1 MKSLAICSNDFYSNI
16 PDWLSTFET
25 PSYVSA
31 LPTFNSLIAT
41 LISTRNNMDSEFNV
55 SNVNDMN
62 ADADAAA
69 NAVLPNPSNN
79 FLLYYYVEYM

>member
-1 MKSLAICSNDFYSNI
+1 
-16 PDWLSTFET
+16 
-25 PSYVSA
+25 
-31 LPTFNSLIAT
+31 
-41 LISTRNNMDSEFNV
+41 MDSEFNLSNVSNV

-62 ADADAAA
+62 ADVDAAA